1 MNHVSGDNNSADVGK
16 KDIFTEL
23 HLIFI
28 IQAFLVPSNDGQL
41 ACFLVHLL
49 HMKTTQ
55 RNTSMLVSASG
66 GSAGTPALLMIVSSG
81 YPCRGNLQ

>member
-41 ACFLVHLL
+41 ACFSVHLL

-66 GSAGTPALLMIVSSG
+66 GSAGNASFVDDCVFGLPM
-81 YPCRGNLQ
+81 PR